1 MSIYRRSQ
9 SLATRVCVTAT
20 ACGPMIHEQWH
31 PPEPQSSSASAVSW
45 FRRPWISD
53 CKSGDA
59 AARLAS
65 HMRPSA
71 AAAGAVVPTRCHSSA
86 GMARTSTCMCVRSTA
101 TQHSSGQVL
110 VASSAPQ
117 RTRSD
122 TLAHREDMCTH
133 QRHRV
138 RPCLCGAATRAVAV
152 LEHHGPASNSS
163 IRSGNAATAVLIS
176 RTSCGGRSA
185 AYGGH
190 VGVLSDQHGE
200 CLVHASL
207 LHCLHQCLCQL
218 HVLLAHLGKQGGVGR
233 GRSEE

>member
-1 MSIYRRSQ
+1 
-9 SLATRVCVTAT
+9 
-20 ACGPMIHEQWH
+20 MIHEHLH

-45 FRRPWISD
+45 FRRAWISD

-86 GMARTSTCMCVRSTA
+86 GMARTSTCVCAECSHA
-101 TQHSSGQVL
+101 THQWAGVSGL
-110 VASSAPQ
+110 ICPLQ

-122 TLAHREDMCTH
+122 KLAHREDMCTR

-190 VGVLSDQHGE
+190 IGVLSDQHGE
-200 CLVHASL
+200 CFVHARL

-218 HVLLAHLGKQGGVGR
+218 HVLLTHLGKQEGVGR
-233 GRSEE
+233 ARSEE